1 MAPRSENE
9 PMSSKP
15 CPTDIALQAEGPA
28 FALSFEERC
37 ERLTRH
43 VLSQTEH
50 REIRIAVLGFCRER
64 RSLAEVELFVQD
76 LPEFGYETQSPYLLI
91 RALERAGGVVCV
103 ELDDQG
109 EPVTPERKE
118 GLDEDEIDDL
128 VFELDFETTDAGVAV
143 YERLTPG
150 VRLADLLESQSARK
164 DTYCELLEYCLT
176 PRSREEVERLL
187 EGRDI
192 LWLDAPG
199 DQPLK
204 PSVFIDRL
212 ERSGVLVWRGKWV
225 TGAEGRSYLVSRGLL
240 AE

>member
-1 MAPRSENE
+1 M
-9 PMSSKP
+9 
-15 CPTDIALQAEGPA
+15 
-28 FALSFEERC
+28 
-37 ERLTRH
+37 
-43 VLSQTEH
+43 
-50 REIRIAVLGFCRER
+50 LGFCRER
-64 RSLAEVELFVQD
+64 RPLAEVELFVQD

>member
-37 ERLTRH
+37 EPLTRH

-64 RSLAEVELFVQD
+64 RPLAEVELFVQD

-103 ELDDQG
+103 ELNDQG

-150 VRLADLLESQSARK
+150 VRGLSI
-164 DTYCELLEYCLT
+164 C
-176 PRSREEVERLL
+176 
-187 EGRDI
+187 
-192 LWLDAPG
+192 
-199 DQPLK
+199 
-204 PSVFIDRL
+204 
-212 ERSGVLVWRGKWV
+212 WR
-225 TGAEGRSYLVSRGLL
+225 
-240 AE
+240 